1 MGVHRT
7 SLTACGL
14 DSGWGPGRKQGFAD
28 LIMLGQRGDSGV
40 RVTVSK
46 STGKPNRIFELT
58 QNLPED
64 GRERRLLASGT
75 AGPPALSA
83 AFSGDDEAV
92 VPMMP
97 LGFPCAPTCCSGTG
111 EG

>member
-1 MGVHRT
+1 M
-7 SLTACGL
+7 
-14 DSGWGPGRKQGFAD
+14 
-28 LIMLGQRGDSGV
+28 
-40 RVTVSK
+40 TVSK

-64 GRERRLLASGT
+64 GRERCVLASGT

-97 LGFPCAPTCCSGTG
+97 VGFPCAPTCCSGPGKG
-111 EG
+111 ERQAHPT